1 MEKEATG
8 VLVVG
13 DFTKDLDPQAS
24 GSKEQSTHHSG
35 SNPVNQSSHD
45 KAGVFEDIIKV
56 DDMFS
61 PTHELESGTSD
72 PGSTPLSVK
81 GRLKSHVQFWE
92 RINTPPFIIECIRE
106 GYKIPF
112 YLPPQTAEF
121 KNNSSALKHSDFVQ
135 SSILELLSSGRV
147 CRVSKSS
154 LRVVNP
160 LSVSVQS
167 CGKKRLILDLRYVNQ
182 HIFKQRVKFEDW
194 RVELDYSEKGGHF
207 TKFDLKSG
215 YHHLDVFP
223 DHQRFL
229 GFSWVMSNG
238 EPSFFMFTVLPFGL
252 SSAPYIFTKLLR
264 PLVKHWR
271 SQGIHTVVYLD
282 DGFDVEPTMSFS
294 EISSNIIRS
303 DLALAGF
310 L

>member
-8 VLVVG
+8 VLVAG

-24 GSKEQSTHHSG
+24 VSKEQSTHHSG
-35 SNPVNQSSHD
+35 TNPVNQSSHD

-81 GRLKSHVQFWE
+81 GRLKAHVQFWE

-121 KNNSSALKHSDFVQ
+121 KNNSSALKHFSDFVQ
-135 SSILELLSSGRV
+135 SSVLELLSSGRV
-147 CRVSKSS
+147 CRVSKRS
-154 LRVVNP
+154 LRVINP

-167 CGKKRLILDLRYVNQ
+167 
-182 HIFKQRVKFEDW
+182 W
-194 RVELDYSEKGGHF
+194 EK
-207 TKFDLKSG
+207 TL
-215 YHHLDVFP
+215 
-223 DHQRFL
+223 
-229 GFSWVMSNG
+229 N
-238 EPSFFMFTVLPFGL
+238 FGPEICE
-252 SSAPYIFTKLLR
+252 SA
-264 PLVKHWR
+264 
-271 SQGIHTVVYLD
+271 YL
-282 DGFDVEPTMSFS
+282 
-294 EISSNIIRS
+294 
-303 DLALAGF
+303 
-310 L
+310 